1 MKRSR
6 RFSFL
11 ADFHVEVCQEKK
23 KIEISQTLF
32 SFFAS
37 FIIVTAFEISRQK
50 CLVFVWIWTQTW
62 KMAYPINHGGNT
74 WKGKYQNGS
83 DMYHTLDLNMSHV
96 SLKLIH
102 FSDTCL
108 KGIDFHKRNKVL
120 CSSMQRS
127 SLIPDASSP
136 KSSLCNYP
144 PPFNLQKNGLS

>member
-1 MKRSR
+1 MGFWHISVLKLKSYY
-6 RFSFL
+6 
-11 ADFHVEVCQEKK
+11 
-23 KIEISQTLF
+23 EIW
-32 SFFAS
+32 
-37 FIIVTAFEISRQK
+37 AFWSTFQ
-50 CLVFVWIWTQTW
+50 LDLWIWTQTW
-62 KMAYPINHGGNT
+62 KITDAIYHEGNT